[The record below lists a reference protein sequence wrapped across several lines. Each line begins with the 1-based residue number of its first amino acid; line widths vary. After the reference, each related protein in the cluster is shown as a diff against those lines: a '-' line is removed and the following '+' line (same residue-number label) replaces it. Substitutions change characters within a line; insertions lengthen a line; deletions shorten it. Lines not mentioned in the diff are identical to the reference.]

1 MGNIFSADGLLGRIL
16 GRFTDLLTVSILW
29 LICSIPLVTLGA
41 STTALYT
48 MTLRMVRGDEG
59 KWTEAFFKAFRRN
72 LKQATVIHVILTMV
86 GVLIWF
92 YRGISGILPGAMST
106 FFGGVSLLFVVLW
119 LMEVLFVYP
128 VQARFENTVKNT
140 MKNAWIMAA
149 GNLHIF
155 LMTVLITALPAL
167 TLFMNTVLFVR
178 TFPLWVLAGPGV
190 LAWLNSFLFQQCFKR
205 YIPAEEEEEA
215 GGMEESDQ

>member
-1 MGNIFSADGLLGRIL
+1 MGNLFSSDGLLGRIL

-29 LICSIPLVTLGA
+29 IICSIPLVTLGA

-59 KWTEAFFKAFRRN
+59 KWTAAFFKAFRRN
-72 LKQATVIHVILTMV
+72 LKQSTVIHVILTVV

-92 YRGISGILPGAMST
+92 YRGIAGILPGAMST
-106 FFGGVSLLFVVLW
+106 FFGAVSLLFFVLW

-128 VQARFENTVKNT
+128 VQARFENTIKNT

-155 LMTVLITALPAL
+155 LMAALVTALPVL
-167 TLFMNTVLFVR
+167 TLFMNTVLFIR
-178 TFPLWVLAGPGV
+178 TFPLWVLAGPGTM
-190 LAWLNSFLFQQCFKR
+190 AWLNSFLFQQCFKR
-205 YIPAEEEEEA
+205 YIPDEEEEEDK
-215 GGMEESDQ
+215 EEEETE